1 LFCIRAIN
9 TRKTT
14 TVSVS
19 FYMIEP
25 STFGVILDEL
35 MRILA

>member
-1 LFCIRAIN
+1 MVFTCIIVTN
-9 TRKTT
+9 TSKIT

-25 STFGVILDEL
+25 STFGVILYEL
-35 MRILA
+35 M